1 MQHHLQNECVWF
13 ITGCSTGLGRELA
26 RLVLA
31 RGQRAVITARNR
43 SQIEDLIA
51 GYPETAL
58 GITLDV
64 TQPPQIHAAIAQ
76 AEERFGRVD
85 VLVNN
90 AGYGYLAAVEEGE
103 AEQVRAIFETN
114 VFGLIEMTTAV
125 LPGMRKRGAG
135 HILNVSSIGGLMGF
149 AATGYYHATK
159 FAVEGLSESLAAEL
173 GPLGIHVTIVEP
185 GPFRTD
191 WAGRSLLESKNVIED
206 YAGTAGVRRTS
217 SRASSGKQPGDPVR
231 AAEAMFAVANEEH
244 PPLRLLL
251 GKLALTMA
259 LGKLERLKTE
269 FEQWRAITE
278 GADFP
283 EGE

>member
-1 MQHHLQNECVWF
+1 MHQQQQRECVWL

-26 RLVLA
+26 KLVLA
-31 RGQRAVITARNR
+31 RGQRAVITARNAD
-43 SQIEDLIA
+43 QIEDLVQ

-58 GITLDV
+58 GIALDV
-64 TQPPQIHAAIAQ
+64 RQPTQIHAAVAQ

-90 AGYGYLAAVEEGE
+90 AGYGYLAAIEEGE
-103 AEQVRAIFETN
+103 PDQVRDIFETN
-114 VFGLIEMTTAV
+114 VFGLVEMTSAV
-125 LPGMRKRGAG
+125 LPGMRKRKTG
-135 HILNVSSIGGLMGF
+135 HIFNLSSIGGLMGF
-149 AATGYYHATK
+149 PATGYYHATK

-191 WAGRSLLESKNVIED
+191 WAGRSLLESSKVIED
-206 YAGTAGVRRTS
+206 YAGTAGARRRS
-217 SRASSGKQPGDPVR
+217 SRSISGKQPGDPAR
-231 AAEAMFAVANEEH
+231 AAEAMFAVTKEEH

-251 GKLALTMA
+251 GRIALTMA
-259 LGKLERLKTE
+259 LGKLEKLKTE
-269 FEQWRAITE
+269 FEQWRATTE
-278 GADFP
+278 SADFA